1 MLWRPCASQSM
12 SCGTVAGLD
21 CETCYV
27 SLRLSRWPCGQ
38 PVFERHAWAVTSPWA
53 QSLHSHM
60 VSLSFLQMFSQM
72 NDRGRHSSM
81 AEAGFRGACAE
92 FHVAQLNTFH
102 KYDERANFSPGCAW
116 EASSQASCPVRTGRR
131 HSRWSC
137 RQQLRMLRTV
147 KGQYFVQGIVLPGAH
162 HNAAAFGQLLSRMWT
177 CAQGTR
183 CPTRS
188 PIPYLQRPGQL
199 HHSALA
205 AATYFVQRCGVA
217 RLQRSDRHCCSLYT
231 PSAYQHGRR
240 TGLHLPVNSRR
251 RLGGG
256 YRCAAR
262 GPQHVRHQCPGLSAS
277 CIRGQR
283 CPLRMPEP
291 LQTLDACACS
301 AG

>member
-1 MLWRPCASQSM
+1 MGCAHQ
-12 SCGTVAGLD
+12 CDITLGPVVLGLD
-21 CETCYV
+21 
-27 SLRLSRWPCGQ
+27 Q
-38 PVFERHAWAVTSPWA
+38 AWS
-53 QSLHSHM
+53 SLHSHM
-60 VSLSFLQMFSQM
+60 VSLSFLQMFSQR

-188 PIPYLQRPGQL
+188 PIPHLQRPGQL

-217 RLQRSDRHCCSLYT
+217 RLQRSDGRCCSLYP

-256 YRCAAR
+256 YRCAAGQPGAHNTSGTKALASQR
-262 GPQHVRHQCPGLSAS
+262 PASEAKGVRCECQSPCKLWMHALVAQDSGRP
-277 CIRGQR
+277 
-283 CPLRMPEP
+283 
-291 LQTLDACACS
+291 
-301 AG
+301 AGWRPAEEVCCWA